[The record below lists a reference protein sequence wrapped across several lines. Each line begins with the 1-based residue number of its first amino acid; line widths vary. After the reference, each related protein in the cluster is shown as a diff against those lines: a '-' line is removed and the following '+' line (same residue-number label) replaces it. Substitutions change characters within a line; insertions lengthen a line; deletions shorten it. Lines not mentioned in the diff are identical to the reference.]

1 MHAPV
6 SGKASSAESVRPRV
20 PADRQT
26 RSSRECSEMTVMS
39 APVAHAWAHVAH
51 TASTQG
57 AQRGPSRP
65 WLGLICLPPR
75 CRARKRQTTIDVN
88 AAPYKIFNA
97 RSPCVQLS
105 VSRLVTVIP
114 QHVCCTTRCSCRR
127 AHTGA
132 HLRWELAVAQKGRWE
147 A

>member
-6 SGKASSAESVRPRV
+6 SGKASSAESARPRV

-26 RSSRECSEMTVMS
+26 RSSRACSEMTVMS

-51 TASTQG
+51 TPSTQG

-75 CRARKRQTTIDVN
+75 CRARKRQTTMDVN

-97 RSPCVQLS
+97 RTALS
-105 VSRLVTVIP
+105 DTLGDRDPAACLLHDALQFQARTHRGAP
-114 QHVCCTTRCSCRR
+114 AMGARGCAER
-127 AHTGA
+127 AVGGISSA
-132 HLRWELAVAQKGRWE
+132 
-147 A
+147 